1 MNELVEKIKEEL
13 ATLRGKVTAA
23 VMAFIVAV
31 IGAVQLGV
39 VDLAE
44 MANEFLGEQA
54 EQVEQMADE

>member
-31 IGAVQLGV
+31 ISAVQLGV